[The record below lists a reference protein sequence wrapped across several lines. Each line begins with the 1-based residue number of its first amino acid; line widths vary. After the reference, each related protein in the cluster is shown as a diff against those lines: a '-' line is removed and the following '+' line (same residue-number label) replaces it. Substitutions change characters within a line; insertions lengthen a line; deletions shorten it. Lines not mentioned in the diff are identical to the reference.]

1 MGSNSKFRKACI
13 ECNTFR
19 ILSSVSTRDAV
30 KTSVLSHRWFNV
42 WPSVPDLSLTQ
53 TSPEEFSRFA
63 GFVDRVLFFRG
74 LLTLHCNDIT
84 VTPSSGCFSSLKFLH
99 ATVRYPVGDSMEKL
113 ISCCPVLEDLIIDGD
128 LEEDSTI
135 LNFNVSAPNL
145 KRLRISLHIDPFPF
159 DGDDIYR
166 MGDYYYKI
174 LVNVNAPNLEEFN
187 LLKNFLASY
196 SFNHANSLSKAKI
209 DLGDLH
215 VFNNL
220 DFVHKSADRIY
231 SLFAAIINVT
241 HLSLSAPVFGD
252 RCTETRCYLPT
263 LNNLK
268 HLELHLQACYSWQF
282 LTKLL
287 KISPCLEYLVI
298 ETNIKCSLH
307 LYEPMFVHEW
317 CPTELVPICLSSR
330 VKTICIRGLHG
341 QPDEMEV
348 TKYLLKHV
356 FTVYAVVQCDPVAH
370 FPVVSQLPNT
380 VYLNLEGST
389 DSVTYQLRL
398 QPSFTITPP
407 SNCFPSLKFLKLMFD
422 CLDIDTM
429 EKLIS
434 CCPVLE
440 DLNIDC
446 KLVDLDEFPVLS
458 FNISALKLNKLQV
471 YLYQGTSEIP
481 RAYQIFVN
489 VNAPSLKKFDLQDEY
504 MAIYSWNKAKSLSRA
519 KIDFK
524 QLHRF
529 QGIDNDYILESA
541 DRMQRLFEG
550 LLYVKDLSVS
560 APLFGD
566 PDIMHQYHLPTF
578 NYLNRLE
585 LFLHTCCSWKLL
597 TNFLKKSHNL
607 KYLFLQSNAKC
618 SAFRHGCD
626 FVHHV
631 WSPPRWVPVCLM
643 SCLKNICIKGLR
655 GRADE
660 MEVVKYMLK
669 QGEVLNNVI
678 IFTCDFSV
686 KDEMKLCQEMS
697 TFPRASKACQIEF
710 RR

>member
-42 WPSVPDLSLTQ
+42 WASVPDLSLTQ

-63 GFVDRVLFFRG
+63 GFVDRVLNDDFSRIDSWICTAVRRNVAELELDLFLPRR
-74 LLTLHCNDIT
+74 LLMRNTLVVLKLTLHCNDIT

-348 TKYLLKHV
+348 TKYLLKHGKV
-356 FTVYAVVQCDPVAH
+356 
-370 FPVVSQLPNT
+370 
-380 VYLNLEGST
+380 
-389 DSVTYQLRL
+389 
-398 QPSFTITPP
+398 
-407 SNCFPSLKFLKLMFD
+407 
-422 CLDIDTM
+422 LDMVRVCTF
-429 EKLIS
+429 
-434 CCPVLE
+434 
-440 DLNIDC
+440 
-446 KLVDLDEFPVLS
+446 EFH
-458 FNISALKLNKLQV
+458 AGGEMK
-471 YLYQGTSEIP
+471 
-481 RAYQIFVN
+481 
-489 VNAPSLKKFDLQDEY
+489 
-504 MAIYSWNKAKSLSRA
+504 
-519 KIDFK
+519 
-524 QLHRF
+524 
-529 QGIDNDYILESA
+529 
-541 DRMQRLFEG
+541 
-550 LLYVKDLSVS
+550 
-560 APLFGD
+560 
-566 PDIMHQYHLPTF
+566 
-578 NYLNRLE
+578 
-585 LFLHTCCSWKLL
+585 
-597 TNFLKKSHNL
+597 
-607 KYLFLQSNAKC
+607 
-618 SAFRHGCD
+618 FRHELSMC
-626 FVHHV
+626 
-631 WSPPRWVPVCLM
+631 R
-643 SCLKNICIKGLR
+643 R
-655 GRADE
+655 GS
-660 MEVVKYMLK
+660 K
-669 QGEVLNNVI
+669 
-678 IFTCDFSV
+678 TCRV
-686 KDEMKLCQEMS
+686 E
-697 TFPRASKACQIEF
+697 
-710 RR
+710 

>member
-19 ILSSVSTRDAV
+19 ILSSLSTRDAV

-42 WPSVPDLSLTQ
+42 WASVPDLSPTQ

-63 GFVDRVLFFRG
+63 GRNVAELELDHFVDLTPNTYQGYQLPRRLLLCNTLVVLK
-74 LLTLHCNDIT
+74 LTLHCNDIT
-84 VTPSSGCFSSLKFLH
+84 VTPSSGCFPSLKFLH
-99 ATVRYPVGDSMEKL
+99 ATVRYLVGDLMEKL
-113 ISCCPVLEDLIIDGD
+113 FSCCPVLEDLIIDGD
-128 LEEDSTI
+128 LEEDSI

-166 MGDYYYKI
+166 MGDYYCKI

-187 LLKNFLASY
+187 LLENFLASY

-231 SLFAAIINVT
+231 SLFVAIINVT

-252 RCTETRCYLPT
+252 RCTETRSYLPT

-348 TKYLLKHV
+348 TKYLLKHGKV
-356 FTVYAVVQCDPVAH
+356 
-370 FPVVSQLPNT
+370 
-380 VYLNLEGST
+380 
-389 DSVTYQLRL
+389 
-398 QPSFTITPP
+398 
-407 SNCFPSLKFLKLMFD
+407 
-422 CLDIDTM
+422 LDM
-429 EKLIS
+429 VRV
-434 CCPVLE
+434 C
-440 DLNIDC
+440 
-446 KLVDLDEFPVLS
+446 
-458 FNISALKLNKLQV
+458 
-471 YLYQGTSEIP
+471 TSEFH
-481 RAYQIFVN
+481 AGGEM
-489 VNAPSLKKFDLQDEY
+489 K
-504 MAIYSWNKAKSLSRA
+504 
-519 KIDFK
+519 
-524 QLHRF
+524 
-529 QGIDNDYILESA
+529 
-541 DRMQRLFEG
+541 
-550 LLYVKDLSVS
+550 
-560 APLFGD
+560 
-566 PDIMHQYHLPTF
+566 
-578 NYLNRLE
+578 
-585 LFLHTCCSWKLL
+585 
-597 TNFLKKSHNL
+597 
-607 KYLFLQSNAKC
+607 
-618 SAFRHGCD
+618 FRHELSMC
-626 FVHHV
+626 
-631 WSPPRWVPVCLM
+631 R
-643 SCLKNICIKGLR
+643 R
-655 GRADE
+655 GS
-660 MEVVKYMLK
+660 K
-669 QGEVLNNVI
+669 
-678 IFTCDFSV
+678 TCRV
-686 KDEMKLCQEMS
+686 E
-697 TFPRASKACQIEF
+697 
-710 RR
+710 